1 MSSPDKNKPAGKP
14 GKRNRKPEQRNHEA
28 ADRQISSMPN
38 EEQDAEEQ
46 MGAAAEPGH
55 VGSNGAAAQPAE
67 VASISPAA
75 EPADEALIDALTEPA
90 DIDPM
95 DASDD
100 ADEIRSISPA
110 PEPAHAAQISRVAE
124 PAEVTSDTTRPK
136 RADVVPIAAP
146 AQPADVVSIA
156 AAAFEGVPISVQ
168 TIATAYGDYT
178 RKSFEQTRSFVDK
191 LSRVRSLDKALEV
204 QIEFARQA
212 YETFVGEMQKICGL
226 HNALAKQSLKPL
238 QRFMTNTMRGAR

>member
-1 MSSPDKNKPAGKP
+1 MSSADKNKPAGKP

-28 ADRQISSMPN
+28 DRQISSMPN
-38 EEQDAEEQ
+38 EQQDAVERS
-46 MGAAAEPGH
+46 GAAAEPGH
-55 VGSNGAAAQPAE
+55 VGSNGAAAQPVN

-90 DIDPM
+90 DVDPM

-100 ADEIRSISPA
+100 ADEISPA
-110 PEPAHAAQISRVAE
+110 PEPAQAAKITRVPE
-124 PAEVTSDTTRPK
+124 PAEVTPDTTRAK
-136 RADVVPIAAP
+136 RADVVPIGAP
-146 AQPADVVSIA
+146 AQPADVVPIA

-191 LSRVRSLDKALEV
+191 LTRVRSLDKALEV
-204 QIEFARQA
+204 QIEFARQS

-238 QRFMTNTMRGAR
+238 ERFMTNTMRGAR

>member
-1 MSSPDKNKPAGKP
+1 MSTADKNKPAGKP
-14 GKRNRKPEQRNHEA
+14 GKRNRKAEQRNHE

-38 EEQDAEEQ
+38 EQQDAEEQ
-46 MGAAAEPGH
+46 IGAAAEPGH
-55 VGSNGAAAQPAE
+55 VGSNGAA
-67 VASISPAA
+67 
-75 EPADEALIDALTEPA
+75 
-90 DIDPM
+90 
-95 DASDD
+95 
-100 ADEIRSISPA
+100 
-110 PEPAHAAQISRVAE
+110 
-124 PAEVTSDTTRPK
+124 
-136 RADVVPIAAP
+136 

-191 LSRVRSLDKALEV
+191 LTRVRSLDKALEV

>member
-1 MSSPDKNKPAGKP
+1 MRAKGCAKQE
-14 GKRNRKPEQRNHEA
+14 RRY
-28 ADRQISSMPN
+28 
-38 EEQDAEEQ
+38 
-46 MGAAAEPGH
+46 GACKH
-55 VGSNGAAAQPAE
+55 V
-67 VASISPAA
+67 VAS
-75 EPADEALIDALTEPA
+75 
-90 DIDPM
+90 
-95 DASDD
+95 
-100 ADEIRSISPA
+100 
-110 PEPAHAAQISRVAE
+110 EPAHAAPISRVAE
-124 PAEVTSDTTRPK
+124 TADATPDTAPAKRAAVVPIGTTVQP
-136 RADVVPIAAP
+136 ADVVPIAA
-146 AQPADVVSIA
+146 AG
-156 AAAFEGVPISVQ
+156 FEGVPISIQ

>member
-1 MSSPDKNKPAGKP
+1 MTP
-14 GKRNRKPEQRNHEA
+14 
-28 ADRQISSMPN
+28 
-38 EEQDAEEQ
+38 
-46 MGAAAEPGH
+46 
-55 VGSNGAAAQPAE
+55 
-67 VASISPAA
+67 
-75 EPADEALIDALTEPA
+75 
-90 DIDPM
+90 
-95 DASDD
+95 
-100 ADEIRSISPA
+100 
-110 PEPAHAAQISRVAE
+110 
-124 PAEVTSDTTRPK
+124 DTTSAK
-136 RADVVPIAAP
+136 RADVVTIGVP
-146 AQPADVVSIA
+146 AQPADVVPIA

-191 LSRVRSLDKALEV
+191 LTRVRSLDKALEL

>member
-1 MSSPDKNKPAGKP
+1 MSSADKNKPAGKQ
-14 GKRNRKPEQRNHEA
+14 GKRNRKPEQRNHQ

-38 EEQDAEEQ
+38 EQQDAEERI
-46 MGAAAEPGH
+46 GAAAEPGH
-55 VGSNGAAAQPAE
+55 VGSNGAAAQPVN

-90 DIDPM
+90 DVDPM

-100 ADEIRSISPA
+100 ADEISPA
-110 PEPAHAAQISRVAE
+110 PEPAQAAKITRVPE
-124 PAEVTSDTTRPK
+124 PAEVTPDTTRAK
-136 RADVVPIAAP
+136 RADVVPIGAP
-146 AQPADVVSIA
+146 AQPADVVPIA

-191 LSRVRSLDKALEV
+191 LTRVRSLDKALEV
-204 QIEFARQA
+204 QIEFARQS

-238 QRFMTNTMRGAR
+238 ERFMTNTMRGAR

>member
-1 MSSPDKNKPAGKP
+1 MSSADKNKPAGKQ
-14 GKRNRKPEQRNHEA
+14 GKRNRKAEQRNHE

-38 EEQDAEEQ
+38 QQQDAEDQ
-46 MGAAAEPGH
+46 IGAAAEPGH
-55 VGSNGAAAQPAE
+55 VGSTGAAAQPAN
-67 VASISPAA
+67 VTSISPAA

-90 DIDPM
+90 DVDPM
-95 DASDD
+95 DALDD
-100 ADEIRSISPA
+100 ADEISSISPA
-110 PEPAHAAQISRVAE
+110 PDPAHAAQISRVAE
-124 PAEVTSDTTRPK
+124 RAEVTPDSSPAK
-136 RADVVPIAAP
+136 RADVVPIAA
-146 AQPADVVSIA
+146 AARPADVVPI
-156 AAAFEGVPISVQ
+156 AAFEGAPISVQ

-191 LSRVRSLDKALEV
+191 LTRVRSLDKALEV

-238 QRFMTNTMRGAR
+238 ERFMTNTMRGAR

>member
-1 MSSPDKNKPAGKP
+1 MELIIATIATIITRIYYCPFRIVALIPPRLGRSISRFAKSQHISAAQRTIRNRDYSANVAEASRLILKIGTVEIPIMSTADKNKPAGKP
-14 GKRNRKPEQRNHEA
+14 GKRNRKTEQRNHE

-55 VGSNGAAAQPAE
+55 VGSSGAAARPAD

-95 DASDD
+95 DASED

-124 PAEVTSDTTRPK
+124 PAEVT
-136 RADVVPIAAP
+136 
-146 AQPADVVSIA
+146 
-156 AAAFEGVPISVQ
+156 
-168 TIATAYGDYT
+168 
-178 RKSFEQTRSFVDK
+178 
-191 LSRVRSLDKALEV
+191 
-204 QIEFARQA
+204 
-212 YETFVGEMQKICGL
+212 
-226 HNALAKQSLKPL
+226 
-238 QRFMTNTMRGAR
+238 

>member
-1 MSSPDKNKPAGKP
+1 MSSADKNKPAGKQ

-28 ADRQISSMPN
+28 DRQISSMPN
-38 EEQDAEEQ
+38 QQQDAEDQ
-46 MGAAAEPGH
+46 IGAAAEPGH
-55 VGSNGAAAQPAE
+55 VGSNGAAAQPAN
-67 VASISPAA
+67 VTSISPAA

-90 DIDPM
+90 DVDPM

-100 ADEIRSISPA
+100 ADETSPA
-110 PEPAHAAQISRVAE
+110 PERPHVAQVSRVAE
-124 PAEVTSDTTRPK
+124 PAKVSLDSTTPPK
-136 RADVVPIAAP
+136 RADVVPIAAA
-146 AQPADVVSIA
+146 AQPAEVVPIA

-191 LSRVRSLDKALEV
+191 LTRVRSLDKALEV

-238 QRFMTNTMRGAR
+238 ERFMTNTMRGAR

>member
-1 MSSPDKNKPAGKP
+1 MSSADKNKPAGKP
-14 GKRNRKPEQRNHEA
+14 GKRNRKPEQRNRE

-38 EEQDAEEQ
+38 EQQDAVERS
-46 MGAAAEPGH
+46 GAAAEPGH
-55 VGSNGAAAQPAE
+55 GGPNGAAAHPVN
-67 VASISPAA
+67 VASITPEAD
-75 EPADEALIDALTEPA
+75 PADEALIDALTEPA
-90 DIDPM
+90 DVDPM

-100 ADEIRSISPA
+100 ADEISPISPA

-124 PAEVTSDTTRPK
+124 PAKVTPDTTSAK
-136 RADVVPIAAP
+136 RADIVTIGVP
-146 AQPADVVSIA
+146 AQPADVVPIA

-191 LSRVRSLDKALEV
+191 LTRVRSLDKALEV

-226 HNALAKQSLKPL
+226 HNALAKQSLKL
-238 QRFMTNTMRGAR
+238 LERFMTNTMRGAR

>member
-14 GKRNRKPEQRNHEA
+14 GKRNRKTEQRNHEA

-46 MGAAAEPGH
+46 MGAAAE
-55 VGSNGAAAQPAE
+55 
-67 VASISPAA
+67 
-75 EPADEALIDALTEPA
+75 
-90 DIDPM
+90 
-95 DASDD
+95 
-100 ADEIRSISPA
+100 
-110 PEPAHAAQISRVAE
+110 
-124 PAEVTSDTTRPK
+124 
-136 RADVVPIAAP
+136 
-146 AQPADVVSIA
+146 PADVVSIA

-191 LSRVRSLDKALEV
+191 LTRVRSLDKALEL

>member
-1 MSSPDKNKPAGKP
+1 MSIADKNK
-14 GKRNRKPEQRNHEA
+14 
-28 ADRQISSMPN
+28 
-38 EEQDAEEQ
+38 
-46 MGAAAEPGH
+46 
-55 VGSNGAAAQPAE
+55 
-67 VASISPAA
+67 AA
-75 EPADEALIDALTEPA
+75 EPAHVVP
-90 DIDPM
+90 
-95 DASDD
+95 
-100 ADEIRSISPA
+100 
-110 PEPAHAAQISRVAE
+110 ISRVAE
-124 PAEVTSDTTRPK
+124 PAEVTPDITPAK
-136 RADVVPIAAP
+136 RADVVPIAAS
-146 AQPADVVSIA
+146 AQLPDVAPIA
-156 AAAFEGVPISVQ
+156 AAAFEGPPISVQ